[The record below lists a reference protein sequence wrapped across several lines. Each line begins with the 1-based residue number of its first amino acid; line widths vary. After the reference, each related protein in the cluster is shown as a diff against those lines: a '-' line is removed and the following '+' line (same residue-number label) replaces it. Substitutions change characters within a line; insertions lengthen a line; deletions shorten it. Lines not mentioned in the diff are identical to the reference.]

1 METQK
6 TYKGGWRCL
15 EQMLSPLRSQK
26 NFLELVWAALQD
38 ITLIILV
45 MAAIISLGLSFYH
58 PPSAERHSE
67 YI

>member
-1 METQK
+1 M
-6 TYKGGWRCL
+6 